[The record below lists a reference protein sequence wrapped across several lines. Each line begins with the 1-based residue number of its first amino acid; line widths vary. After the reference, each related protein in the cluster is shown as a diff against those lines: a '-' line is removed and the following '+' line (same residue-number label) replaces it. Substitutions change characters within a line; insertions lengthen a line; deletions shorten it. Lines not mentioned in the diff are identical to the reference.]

1 MSRRKYYK
9 GEMITSL
16 DELAKQNLVYF
27 RDKITHRGWF
37 CAWQL
42 SLITRYIENGDLY
55 YAEKIGDT
63 KNG

>member
-16 DELAKQNLVYF
+16 DELAKQELVYF
-27 RDKITHRGWF
+27 RDKITHCGWF
-37 CAWQL
+37 GAWQL
-42 SLITRYIENGDLY
+42 RLITRYIEDGYIY
-55 YAEKIGDT
+55 YAERIGDK

>member
-16 DELAKQNLVYF
+16 DELAKQELVYI

-37 CAWQL
+37 GAWQL
-42 SLITRYIENGDLY
+42 HLIAHYIENGDIY
-55 YAEKIGDT
+55 YAERIGD
-63 KNG
+63 KQHG